1 MAAFNCVSWRM
12 SGGIWLLIDD
22 WTPGFEGLEDLL
34 PTKRLRGLAAPFEF
48 DSPTLIDIVA
58 GYRLGTRYNFE
69 HFLSYRLIDNT

>member
-1 MAAFNCVSWRM
+1 MAAFNCASWRI

-48 DSPTLIDIVA
+48 DSPTLIDIVVH
-58 GYRLGTRYNFE
+58 GWVQLQT
-69 HFLSYRLIDNT
+69 FLILSV